1 MSFAFLV
8 LMMAAQHAVGEP
20 TTAAGPER
28 PPVPAPMVAR
38 QPCRADASAT
48 DVTVCGSRSA
58 EERYRLKP
66 LSDRYEPKP
75 LVAAI
80 GLDDTTT
87 ASLTAEQREAG
98 PGGTSQAIMLNFK
111 FLLGGKKKQA
121 K

>member
-1 MSFAFLV
+1 MLPMLLFALQEGGGGPV
-8 LMMAAQHAVGEP
+8 VGP
-20 TTAAGPER
+20 AR
-28 PPVPAPMVAR
+28 PPVPAPLVAR
-38 QPCRADASAT
+38 QPCRLDESAT
-48 DVTVCGSRSA
+48 EVVVCGSRSA

-75 LVAAI
+75 LIAVI
-80 GLDDTTT
+80 GLNETTT